1 MAKKGQIFQ
10 PYTEEFKRKA
20 VMMYINGEKSDQIL
34 SNELEI
40 RSPTQL
46 KDWVKKHK
54 QGEPLA
60 DQRGGESRELNPFHR
75 LSKTTFKSIAEER
88 DYLKAQVEYLKKQYP
103 NLHGKD
109 GFQK

>member
-1 MAKKGQIFQ
+1 VLHSIWRDFLWQKKGQIFQ

-20 VMMYINGEKSDQIL
+20 VMMYINGEKSYQIL
-34 SNELEI
+34 SNELGI

-60 DQRGGESRELNPFHR
+60 DQRGENQENSIPF
-75 LSKTTFKSIAEER
+75 IV
-88 DYLKAQVEYLKKQYP
+88 YLKQHLKVSRK
-103 NLHGKD
+103 KEII
-109 GFQK
+109 